1 MAETKIDVAGKTV
14 CITGTFT
21 ELDRAEATAKLEA
34 LGAKVSS
41 SVSKKTDM
49 LFAGEK
55 AGSKLEKAEELDIP
69 VYDEAALL
77 RVISASA
84 GKPASKPAAP
94 AAAPAAAKPKAAAKP
109 AAAKPAAAKPAA
121 AKPAAAKPKPAADSD
136 NPFEGKKV
144 VVTGTMKTMDRKEIS
159 ERLEELG
166 ATVTDSVSAKT
177 DLLIVG
183 EKAGSKLEK
192 AESLGIQVM
201 TEAEFIE
208 AAAE

>member
-1 MAETKIDVAGKTV
+1 MADTKIDVSGKTV

-21 ELDRAEATAKLEA
+21 ELDRATATAKLEA
-34 LGAKVSS
+34 LGAKVSG

-77 RVISASA
+77 RVISGAA
-84 GKPASKPAAP
+84 AKPAAKP
-94 AAAPAAAKPKAAAKP
+94 AAEAKPKAAEAKPKAAEAKPKPAAKPKAAAAP
-109 AAAKPAAAKPAA
+109 APAG
-121 AKPAAAKPKPAADSD
+121 D

-144 VVTGTMKTMDRKEIS
+144 VVTGTMKNMDRKEIS
-159 ERLEELG
+159 ARLVELG

-192 AESLGIQVM
+192 AESLGIQIM
-201 TEAEFIE
+201 TEDEFIE
-208 AAAE
+208 AAGE

>member
-1 MAETKIDVAGKTV
+1 MADNKIDVAGKTV

-21 ELDRAEATAKLEA
+21 ELDRATATAKLEA

-69 VYDEAALL
+69 VYDEAALI
-77 RVISASA
+77 RVISAPA
-84 GKPASKPAAP
+84 GKAASKPAA
-94 AAAPAAAKPKAAAKP
+94 AAPAAEKPAAKPKDAAKPKAAAKP
-109 AAAKPAAAKPAA
+109 AAAKPAAAKPAVA
-121 AKPAAAKPKPAADSD
+121 AGDSQ
-136 NPFEGKKV
+136 FEGKKV

-159 ERLEELG
+159 ARLVELG

-192 AESLGIQVM
+192 AESLGIAVM
-201 TEAEFIE
+201 TEAEFI
-208 AAAE
+208 AAAGE

>member
-14 CITGTFT
+14 CITGTFS
-21 ELDRAEATAKLEA
+21 ELDRATATAKLEA
-34 LGAKVSS
+34 LGAKVTG

-77 RVISASA
+77 RVISGSA
-84 GKPASKPAAP
+84 GKAASKPAAP
-94 AAAPAAAKPKAAAKP
+94 APAAEKPAAKPKAAAKP
-109 AAAKPAAAKPAA
+109 KPAPAAAAG
-121 AKPAAAKPKPAADSD
+121 D
-136 NPFEGKKV
+136 NPFSGKKV

-159 ERLEELG
+159 ARLAELG

-192 AESLGIQVM
+192 AESLGIAVM

-208 AAAE
+208 AAGE

>member
-69 VYDEAALL
+69 VHDEAALL

-84 GKPASKPAAP
+84 GKAASKPA

-109 AAAKPAAAKPAA
+109 AAAKPAAAPAA
-121 AKPAAAKPKPAADSD
+121 AKPAAAKPKPAASN

-144 VVTGTMKTMDRKEIS
+144 VVTGTMKSMDRKEIS
-159 ERLEELG
+159 ARLEELG
-166 ATVTDSVSAKT
+166 ATVADSVSAKT

>member
-1 MAETKIDVAGKTV
+1 MANATIEVSGKTV

-21 ELDRAEATAKLEA
+21 DIDRATATAKLEA
-34 LGAKVSS
+34 LGAKVTG

-69 VYDEAALL
+69 VYGEAELL
-77 RVISASA
+77 KLIS
-84 GKPASKPAAP
+84 AP
-94 AAAPAAAKPKAAAKP
+94 AAKPAAKP
-109 AAAKPAAAKPAA
+109 AAAEKPKPAEKP
-121 AKPAAAKPKPAADSD
+121 KAAAKPKPAAPAGD
-136 NPFEGKKV
+136 NPFQGKKV

-159 ERLEELG
+159 ARLEELG

-183 EKAGSKLEK
+183 EKAGSKLAK

-201 TEAEFIE
+201 TEDEFIE
-208 AAAE
+208 AAGE

>member
-84 GKPASKPAAP
+84 GKAASKPAAP
-94 AAAPAAAKPKAAAKP
+94 AAAKPAAPAKPVAAAKPAAAAKPKAAA
-109 AAAKPAAAKPAA
+109 A
-121 AKPAAAKPKPAADSD
+121 SD

-159 ERLEELG
+159 ARLEELG
-166 ATVTDSVSAKT
+166 ADVTDSVSAKT

-183 EKAGSKLEK
+183 EKAGSKLAK

>member
-1 MAETKIDVAGKTV
+1 MADNKIDVAGKTV

-21 ELDRAEATAKLEA
+21 ELDRATATAKLEA

-55 AGSKLEKAEELDIP
+55 AGSKLEKAEELEIP
-69 VYDEAALL
+69 VYDEAALI
-77 RVISASA
+77 RVISAPA
-84 GKPASKPAAP
+84 GKAASKPAA
-94 AAAPAAAKPKAAAKP
+94 AAPAAEKPAAKPKAAAKP
-109 AAAKPAAAKPAA
+109 AAAKPAAAKPAVA
-121 AKPAAAKPKPAADSD
+121 AGDSQ
-136 NPFEGKKV
+136 FEGKKV

-159 ERLEELG
+159 ARLVELG

-192 AESLGIQVM
+192 AESLGIAVM
-201 TEAEFIE
+201 TEAEFI
-208 AAAE
+208 AAAGE